1 MLETIETPYGSV
13 EVDVETLELG
23 EILVSDD
30 GTELEVV
37 GLDPLRLE
45 PAPEEDEDWGE

>member
-1 MLETIETPYGSV
+1 MLQTIDTPYGTV
-13 EVDVETLELG
+13 EADPDTLELG

-37 GLDPLRLE
+37 SLDPLRLE

>member
-1 MLETIETPYGSV
+1 MLETIETPYGNV
-13 EVDVETLELG
+13 EADTDALELG